1 MIFTDSRRCC
11 CPLFCS
17 SASLL
22 IVYWFA
28 GGQGLVTGSQDMTAI
43 VWDCTGVQQR
53 VLRGHT
59 AAIWALTVLPNG
71 QISTGSSDKTVM
83 VWSLDGMLL
92 HTLNGV
98 YHTAMLLQSIAQL
111 LQRC

>member
-1 MIFTDSRRCC
+1 MLGPQLKCWFT
-11 CPLFCS
+11 
-17 SASLL
+17 
-22 IVYWFA
+22 

-59 AAIWALTVLPNG
+59 AAIWALAVLPSG

-83 VWSLDGMLL
+83 VWSLDGKLL

-98 YHTAMLLQSIAQL
+98 YLTAMHCCYSQMCSCYKGVD
-111 LQRC
+111 RT